1 MTKLTIMQHSSHHP
15 SWISIVRDAVEA
27 WRKQNGWSRE
37 TAAQMIVE
45 AHERNGL
52 HQVSGIVFDPHTRD
66 AYARMKV
73 NADRIFRWLDE
84 VTKDRNLLPANFI
97 LSILTALPA
106 DLRMHTINKMLWPVE
121 LGCRQIGAV
130 CSSRP
135 LALLQAMLAEAAD
148 AESAVAALVDGIDP
162 GELETAHQKLTEAI
176 TAFTRARDT
185 VESLINGEQHV

>member
-1 MTKLTIMQHSSHHP
+1 M
-15 SWISIVRDAVEA
+15 
-27 WRKQNGWSRE
+27 
-37 TAAQMIVE
+37 
-45 AHERNGL
+45 
-52 HQVSGIVFDPHTRD
+52 
-66 AYARMKV
+66 
-73 NADRIFRWLDE
+73 
-84 VTKDRNLLPANFI
+84 TKDRNLLPANFI
-97 LSILTALPA
+97 LSILTALPD

-121 LGCRQIGAV
+121 LGCRQIGAA

-176 TAFTRARDT
+176 TAFSRARDT